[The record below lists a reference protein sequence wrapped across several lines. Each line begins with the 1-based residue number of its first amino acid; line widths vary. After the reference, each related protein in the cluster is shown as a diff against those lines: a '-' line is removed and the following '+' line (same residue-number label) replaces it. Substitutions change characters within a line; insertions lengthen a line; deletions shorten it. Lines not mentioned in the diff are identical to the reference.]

1 MPTYAAGEMAYTAGS
16 GLAESEVTMIRSLYA
31 AVQQRCW
38 SRDRSRRIAAMLERE
53 RAIAM
58 EDLDRLEA
66 MACQL
71 AEIRAL
77 PEALD
82 PQR

>member
-1 MPTYAAGEMAYTAGS
+1 
-16 GLAESEVTMIRSLYA
+16 MIRTLYA

-38 SRDRSRRIAAMLERE
+38 SRDRSRRIVAMLERE
-53 RAIAM
+53 RAIAIA
-58 EDLDRLEA
+58 DLDQLEA
-66 MACQL
+66 MASQL

-77 PEALD
+77 PEALE

>member
-1 MPTYAAGEMAYTAGS
+1 
-16 GLAESEVTMIRSLYA
+16 MIRTLYA

-58 EDLDRLEA
+58 ADLDRLEG
-66 MACQL
+66 MAWQL

-77 PEALD
+77 PEALN
-82 PQR
+82 PRR

>member
-1 MPTYAAGEMAYTAGS
+1 MPAFAAGQMEHAAGS
-16 GLAESEVTMIRSLYA
+16 GLAEIGLAMIRNLYA

-38 SRDRSRRIAAMLERE
+38 SRDRSRRIAAMLERK
-53 RAIAM
+53 RAIALA
-58 EDLDRLEA
+58 DLDQLEA
-66 MACQL
+66 MASQL

-77 PEALD
+77 PEALE

>member
-1 MPTYAAGEMAYTAGS
+1 
-16 GLAESEVTMIRSLYA
+16 MIRTLYA

-53 RAIAM
+53 RAIALA
-58 EDLDRLEA
+58 ELDELEA
-66 MACQL
+66 LARQL
-71 AEIRAL
+71 VEIRAL
-77 PEALD
+77 PEALE

>member
-1 MPTYAAGEMAYTAGS
+1 
-16 GLAESEVTMIRSLYA
+16 MIRALYA

-38 SRDRSRRIAAMLERE
+38 SRDRSRRIAEMLECE

-58 EDLDRLEA
+58 ADRDRRQA
-66 MACQL
+66 MAWQL

-77 PEALD
+77 PEAPE
-82 PQR
+82 PQL

>member
-1 MPTYAAGEMAYTAGS
+1 
-16 GLAESEVTMIRSLYA
+16 MIRTLYA

-53 RAIAM
+53 RAIAIA
-58 EDLDRLEA
+58 ELDELEA
-66 MACQL
+66 LARQL
-71 AEIRAL
+71 VEIRAL
-77 PEALD
+77 PEALE

>member
-1 MPTYAAGEMAYTAGS
+1 
-16 GLAESEVTMIRSLYA
+16 MIRTIYA

-53 RAIAM
+53 RAIAIA
-58 EDLDRLEA
+58 ELDELEA
-66 MACQL
+66 LARQL
-71 AEIRAL
+71 VEIRAL
-77 PEALD
+77 PEALE